1 MDVPPKPKRQQQLTR
16 LELQIMQ
23 VLWDIGP
30 ATVQAVQEKL
40 AGGALAYT
48 TVQTMLNVLQR
59 KSRVKRRLCGKAYE
73 YRPLLT
79 REKAVREA
87 IGDMVDRLFGG
98 SAEALLM
105 SLVKTRQL
113 DPKKLANLKK
123 ALDEHVDRE
132 RGGEDHGRD

>member
-1 MDVPPKPKRQQQLTR
+1 VPPKRKPQQQLTR

-30 ATVQAVQEKL
+30 ATVQVVQENL
-40 AGGALAYT
+40 AGESLAYT

-113 DPKKLANLKK
+113 DSKKLADLKK
-123 ALDEHVDRE
+123 ALDQHDDSEQ
-132 RGGEDHGRD
+132 GGEDHGRD